1 MRRAP
6 LIAALVALLA
16 GPVQAAEPLDLLFY
30 TPHLD
35 QTAPEAKLRYVH
47 TRQGAAQALG
57 PTLESAISLR
67 RETVGEELETVI
79 TLDADGA
86 GRRLDNFQ
94 GVPGNPILM
103 VFMETLVSSLS
114 RATGGS
120 PFYIRNRLKE
130 GFAAGQVTDQGGE
143 STILMRPFIADR
155 NRHRMGPFAN
165 LQIEMTL
172 DPQRPG
178 MFGTLNAT
186 VRDPDDPELYYY
198 VEEMRFVEA
207 N

>member
-6 LIAALVALLA
+6 LIIALTALLA
-16 GPVQAAEPLDLLFY
+16 SPLPAAEPIDLLFY
-30 TPHLD
+30 TQHLE
-35 QTAPEAKLRYVH
+35 QTAPEVKLHYLH
-47 TRQGAAQALG
+47 TRQGASQALG
-57 PTLESAISLR
+57 PTLESAILLR
-67 RETVGEELETVI
+67 RETVGDDLEIIV

-86 GRRLDNFQ
+86 GRQLDSFR

-103 VFMETLVSSLS
+103 VFMESIVGSLS
-114 RATGGS
+114 KATGGS

-130 GFAAGQVTDQGGE
+130 GFAAGQVFDQAGE
-143 STILMRPFIADR
+143 STILMEPFLTDR

-172 DPQRPG
+172 DPARPG
-178 MFGTLNAT
+178 MFGTLNAS
-186 VRDPDDPELYYY
+186 VRDPDDPELLYYL
-198 VEEMRFVEA
+198 EEMRFVEA